1 MEPKL
6 DYFFHNIGDF
16 PLPQAFAEAQYP
28 WEVLEK
34 ADTIGREVPLWGFPP
49 VETPPRDV
57 CISGPCA
64 IGRNTVI
71 GPGTVIQ
78 GPAVIGE
85 GCLIQPGFLIR
96 PGTVIGNHCVIGH
109 GCEIKHSIVA
119 SHAKLQSMS
128 FVGDS
133 LIGRSA
139 RVGSGVILANR
150 RFDQAPIGATKTA
163 FLLYSRRLRPAG
175 RQLCHPTRYPDR
187 TIYLG
192 LSRHRTAG
200 LHPGMQTGIPS
211 QAPYHGRSPAPEAE
225 GLSLWA
231 SILEPTASG
240 EKPM

>member
-16 PLPQAFAEAQYP
+16 PLPQAFAEVQYP
-28 WEVLEK
+28 WEALEK

-49 VETPPRDV
+49 AETPPRDV

-85 GCLIQPGFLIR
+85 DCLIQPGVLIR

-163 FLLYSRRLRPAG
+163 FFGCVLGDYARLGANSVTQPGTLIGPYTWVYPGTALRGFIPECKRVYHPRP
-175 RQLCHPTRYPDR
+175 LIMDD
-187 TIYLG
+187 
-192 LSRHRTAG
+192 HRP
-200 LHPGMQTGIPS
+200 LK
-211 QAPYHGRSPAPEAE
+211 
-225 GLSLWA
+225 L
-231 SILEPTASG
+231 
-240 EKPM
+240 KD